1 MKLGIIVNTNE
12 SETAWNALRLGNEAL
27 AGGNETSMFLLGS
40 GVEIVSINNAGGR
53 VWYRG
58 PQFRAEVN
66 FEGGK
71 IIMESDQP
79 TNLGGGG
86 TRPGPL
92 HYCFFG
98 LAYCYTATFA
108 AMASMMG
115 IELKRL
121 TAKLEGNLNFSRVF
135 GLSTEPVMEEVRI
148 ALQVESDASQEKLE
162 EVEKLAYERCPAVF
176 ALTEQVKLK
185 TSLEVKK

>member
-1 MKLGIIVNTNE
+1 MTILNNVNVSALEEVIKGAETDRSKLKRTQKVDGE
-12 SETAWNALRLGNEAL
+12 WFLGE
-27 AGGNETSMFLLGS
+27 G
-40 GVEIVSINNAGGR
+40 
-53 VWYRG
+53 G

-71 IIMESDQP
+71 IVMESDQP
-79 TNLGGGG
+79 KNLGGGG

-98 LAYCYTATFA
+98 LVSCYTATFA
-108 AMASMMG
+108 TMASMMG

-121 TAKLEGNLNFSRVF
+121 TARLEGNLNFSRVF
-135 GLSTEPVMEEVRI
+135 GLSKEPVMEEIRI
-148 ALQVESDASQEKLE
+148 VLQVESDAPREKLE
-162 EVEKLAYERCPAVF
+162 EVGQLAYERCPAVF

-185 TSLEVKK
+185 TALEVEK

>member
-1 MKLGIIVNTNE
+1 MMTILNNV
-12 SETAWNALRLGNEAL
+12 
-27 AGGNETSMFLLGS
+27 
-40 GVEIVSINNAGGR
+40 NAGRLARIIKETETDKSKVKRSQKIEGE
-53 VWYRG
+53 WLLEEGG

-98 LAYCYTATFA
+98 LVSCYTTTFA
-108 AMASMMG
+108 TVASTMG
-115 IELKRL
+115 VELKRL
-121 TAKLEGNLNFSRVF
+121 TARLESNLNFSRAF
-135 GLSTEPVMEEVRI
+135 GLSQEPVIEKIHITLE
-148 ALQVESDASQEKLE
+148 VESEAPREKLE
-162 EVEKLAYERCPAVF
+162 EIERLAYERCPAVY
-176 ALTEQVKLK
+176 ALSTPVNLN
-185 TSLEVKK
+185 TSLEVK